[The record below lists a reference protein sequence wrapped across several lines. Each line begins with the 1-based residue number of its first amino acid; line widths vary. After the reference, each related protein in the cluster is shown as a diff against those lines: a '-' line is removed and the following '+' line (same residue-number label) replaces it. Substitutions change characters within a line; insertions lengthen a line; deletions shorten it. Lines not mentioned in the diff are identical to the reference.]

1 MMLELHLKCE
11 LISIEIRTNDAVWYR
26 IIEMNAEKEQPSLR
40 LDVVSVWWTPFCGR
54 RTFQNNGKSG
64 NRIEASKPENS
75 FNIFFSF
82 YLFGKINQPSVDL
95 FDIFFSLFYW
105 LTLLKL
111 LNFQWISSNF
121 LHSVGI
127 FLYFT
132 EQFNLIRIPST
143 CFWSCC
149 RRRRFCSSFDSNKHI
164 VIVNNF
170 VVNAIGE
177 LFQQQ
182 HESKWYPHN
191 FSINL
196 SPPKKNA
203 NHMSVSVYVSKQR
216 AKSGASFSFGVFRSL
231 EKLIF

>member
-1 MMLELHLKCE
+1 M
-11 LISIEIRTNDAVWYR
+11 D
-26 IIEMNAEKEQPSLR
+26 SL
-40 LDVVSVWWTPFCGR
+40 
-54 RTFQNNGKSG
+54 FQNNGKSG
-64 NRIEASKPENS
+64 NRSEQTRKLIQYFLFILFVWKNKSAIRWP
-75 FNIFFSF
+75 FWYFF
-82 YLFGKINQPSVDL
+82 
-95 FDIFFSLFYW
+95 FFVL
-105 LTLLKL
+105 LTDSTVSTCSCWLKL

-170 VVNAIGE
+170 VANAIGE

-191 FSINL
+191 FNINL